1 MTLPTFKRIIERIKG
16 LWLCFV
22 LLLLF
27 HTQLSLMPLYHNDTI
42 KVNDMNPIQQQE
54 IFLLML
60 GYYSIPLLIYLV
72 LCWNTSTLCR
82 FDLFCH
88 THFFITLIYSLSNI
102 MHFVSEILFSKRPD
116 QIILTFLMLIIGIL
130 LNLQSWL
137 YVTQMNLY
145 TESIHN
151 ETESLIEEETGTLG
165 AVSSAEG
172 TNNYGATDTATSTG
186 TINMQ
191 EDGDRP
197 PSLSSFSSF
206 RFF

>member
-1 MTLPTFKRIIERIKG
+1 
-16 LWLCFV
+16 
-22 LLLLF
+22 
-27 HTQLSLMPLYHNDTI
+27 
-42 KVNDMNPIQQQE
+42 
-54 IFLLML
+54 
-60 GYYSIPLLIYLV
+60 
-72 LCWNTSTLCR
+72 
-82 FDLFCH
+82 
-88 THFFITLIYSLSNI
+88 

-151 ETESLIEEETGTLG
+151 ERESLIEEETGTLG
-165 AVSSAEG
+165 AISSAEG